1 MFQSSYKAKQLESLL
16 AQTGS
21 RSALSNPTDLDA
33 LVKLALQVKALP
45 TKGVPRPHKQ
55 RLYILHAAEVPVM
68 RGLRLVNLA
77 SYIGG
82 ATLLIGLILTG
93 IIAIKSKPG
102 SNWYEYKNSGHELR
116 LSLMSDQSAKAN
128 LQIQYVND
136 RLQDTQS
143 VLADTNTDSKVKA
156 AALSQLTA
164 ETKETIETVRQVAI
178 TQNDATLLNKLQ
190 ETINQQTAV
199 IHNAQDPAVKDAAET
214 ALKATEAG
222 SKTIAEAQ
230 KLVAAANDSTLAKLH
245 PTIITGTI
253 GQISDREFVV
263 DKDTIIFTD
272 TTEIT
277 DGKNTVTR
285 ATLKMGMQV
294 VVTAVEI
301 NKVLT
306 ARKIVVT
313 LQVQGKVKGNET
325 EKQKSI
331 PEPDDTQPTN
341 IPDTVQPET
350 TTIQSGFIIE
360 NPSPQYSK

>member
-1 MFQSSYKAKQLESLL
+1 MFQSSHKAKQLESLL
-16 AQTGS
+16 SNTGS
-21 RSALSNPTDLDA
+21 RNAFGKTNDLDT
-33 LVKLALQVKALP
+33 LVQMALQIKALP
-45 TKGVPRPHKQ
+45 TKTAPAPHKQ
-55 RLYILHAAEVPVM
+55 RRYILHAAEAPVI

-82 ATLLIGLILTG
+82 ATLVVGLILTG
-93 IIAIKSKPG
+93 IVAIKSKPG
-102 SNWYEYKNSGHELR
+102 SNWYEYKNSGHGLR
-116 LSLMSDQSAKAN
+116 LSLMSDQHAKAN

-164 ETKETIETVRQVAI
+164 KTQETIETVRQVAI
-178 TQNDATLLNKLQ
+178 TQNDTALLNKLQ
-190 ETINQQTAV
+190 DTINQQTAV

-222 SKTIAEAQ
+222 SKAIAEAQ

-245 PTIITGTI
+245 PTVITGTI
-253 GQISDREFVV
+253 EKISDKEFVV
-263 DKDTIIFTD
+263 GKDTIVLTD

-277 DGKNTVTR
+277 DGKNTVTKP
-285 ATLKMGMQV
+285 TLKTDMQV

-313 LQVQGKVKGNET
+313 LQTQGKVKGVDT
-325 EKQKSI
+325 EKQKPV
-331 PEPDDTQPTN
+331 PEQDDTQPTS
-341 IPDTVQPET
+341 IPDTVQPEVAP
-350 TTIQSGFIIE
+350 IQSGFIIE
-360 NPSPQYSK
+360 NPDPQYSK